1 MTTDIKTFIG
11 SILGPTSV
19 ESFFSEAA
27 PAGTIT
33 VKVYD
38 TPGSEP
44 KQVVLDNIFP
54 FSTLLDVKIA
64 LYNKFRR
71 SDGAHPDFV
80 FIGRPV
86 FGTKMETVD
95 YNWSV
100 SMDPSKSVILYN
112 PIAIAS
118 GKISADTKFVDAN
131 GDRRDVR
138 RTSMERTTIE
148 DKFGTAIP
156 VLQAYFYSFL
166 EGLIPGSR
174 PISELD
180 WNGRLYPY
188 FPNLSAGTSKTV
200 TPQQKTQAKKLADYF
215 LVRAAFFR
223 RLEQILNSGQPMYS
237 LSLSG
242 IQYLLLSF
250 TKPVT
255 IQGVEVLFYE
265 VPVNGRRPYMRL
277 MPVENTPISKVH
289 MLPSNEPNLDNP
301 RLLSTWSQEKNPTP
315 ERDYLM
321 TKIFLKK
328 LGGNTIPLYMTLRTL
343 DDGTADIT
351 IEPPK
356 PLKKLDPFA
365 DLSTLGDVLQSAL
378 EPFTHLKYA
387 PKLRKGFFTFG
398 VNLKD
403 IIEEPYTGAIIRKK
417 LPLFAAVFQEILPME
432 GVQPMIMLRYKLVS
446 NFNREDRIQVFI
458 TQLLTLHPIHTE
470 SDLNARVNTVA
481 DEFQISM
488 KEATEQ
494 VAKKLEKSAEI
505 VAVNPDT
512 KDYTLYNNPGVDIAI
527 FAKHPTYYF
536 HIYRAD
542 SMETVQ
548 RIITFLSI
556 MFSLPVSEFT
566 VREED
571 MVHFTAG
578 EEESESRS
586 GATDDAENN
595 FRNVPDA
602 DAAEAN
608 NNFKSVPEEANNNF
622 KSVPGNAAAEEEYPE
637 YLTELMMEGEEAEAK
652 EETLEAPEEEDAAIA
667 PAAAAAAPAVPKPL
681 APAPIKPRQDVQLKS
696 VAEYFSARLKDV
708 DRKLFEYTPEAGT
721 RKYVS
726 QCNSNLV
733 RQPASFTPEQ
743 FQRMK
748 EEYKDEL
755 DNGTIRF
762 YIFPLAKDA
771 KKDAYDADPTKMEYY
786 TIMKYGTSPSEQ
798 NYYMCCKYYCVRD
811 EMMVREVEVRG
822 PALRKN
828 YYVKN
833 PDGSV
838 RKTKLD
844 PSVPSCPM
852 CEGKVI
858 QNRKYPGVNE
868 TILERIIKS
877 GTTDA
882 RHLYVRFLKK
892 TNHPDGFYLPCC
904 FLEDQPLRM
913 GDPQFP
919 EPSKEQFVARAKAD
933 APTDPDAPPPAE
945 FQSDQPSEEMVQKI
959 TVSYEETILQA
970 RTAYISGME
979 KAPLDPALRKFK
991 KIRRDKTG
999 AFVEE
1004 GDAGK
1009 SMEIS
1014 APQIGLLPPLLNEY
1028 FSQNTIDLVSRS
1040 GNQKLIPN
1048 SKGFL
1053 RVGVDNR
1060 QRPDSFLAAVAPV
1073 FRFNSVEDFKDFL
1086 SDLIQPRLFL
1096 GLNFGNLM
1104 LEMYDPMWVPRILSK
1119 GKPTDQEMK
1128 LWAFTELKIAP
1139 YSFTKNR
1146 DLVRRAFLSYDRF
1159 IWWLQSNTTV
1169 KHYRHFAHL
1178 FSLPGIMNVGTRKY
1192 TLEKGAYREFR
1203 RPGVLFIVLEITASG
1218 ELKMRC
1224 PPYPLNSENYLRMD
1238 IAFLLH
1244 DQFGNWEP
1252 IFYYT
1257 NNILSEDD
1265 TNQAKFSFSVGR
1277 LRGKEEWPPVL
1288 EERLKE
1294 FKSQCSLNSGGL
1306 GIYASSLGLN
1316 SRKVVPLLRVKNIL
1330 EKYEEIS
1337 LYGLLRDSYN
1347 HVAALVYRTDKNKNV
1362 AVPVIEDGVSYSYHQ
1377 DTPDRLGGEERPQFT
1392 LVLDTKIIFDWDDFE
1407 PAPMNQVIEFYKK
1420 YIDPHFSELYEI
1432 QRSIKS
1438 AGTEKIEAV
1447 QLKNGLYIPVS
1458 APEEGAAAYNFP
1470 DKKSPRVIQEME
1482 WSINKRIV
1490 VESTSS
1496 LEEIYGIS
1504 EINKK
1509 EMTESF
1515 EHLRI
1520 TFSNWLSSAEGGAK
1534 LRSDLQGIIVNR
1546 DLPLFEKRKRI
1557 EIHIGS
1563 TVEKWI
1569 AETADEEP
1577 RQISLLRVDCLTRKK
1592 DECSNMCEWKED
1604 AGKCLIHARKEKDNG
1619 QGHASTAQVLLRRLI
1634 EELIRFGNRRREIFE
1649 QRVSQLAAIDN
1660 PIRMDDQYILP
1671 EKSVAWTDML
1681 RKEWSSTAEEKPLY
1695 LEEMRREQTEAD
1707 KKPLGPV
1714 NEMTALPKIVE
1725 GMLGEGDPLTARLR
1739 MYPSP
1744 NFEPF
1749 VGLFGTTLEA
1759 IGLASNATV
1768 LTSEALGKL
1777 ARKARLPI
1785 VQYDIRE
1792 DPPKILGKR
1801 MARDQEIGYAIFV
1814 VGAKGPSLLVTDV
1827 EAPEI
1832 LKKEELP
1839 KAFVELLNSKTVE
1852 RIFAFGVGL

>member
-11 SILGPTSV
+11 DILGPTSV

-33 VKVYD
+33 VEVYD

-44 KQVVLDNIFP
+44 KQIILDNIFP
-54 FSTLLDVKIA
+54 FSTLLDVKLA

-71 SDGAHPDFV
+71 SDRAHPDFV
-80 FIGRPV
+80 FLGRPV
-86 FGTKMETVD
+86 FGTKMETID
-95 YNWSV
+95 YNWSA
-100 SMDPSKSVILYN
+100 SMDPSKSVVLSN
-112 PIAIAS
+112 PVALTS
-118 GKISADTKFVDAN
+118 GKISADAKFVDAN

-148 DKFGTAIP
+148 DKFGTTIP
-156 VLQAYFYSFL
+156 VLQAYLYSFL

-174 PISELD
+174 PVSEQD

-188 FPNLSAGTSKTV
+188 FPNLSAETSKAV
-200 TPQQKTQAKKLADYF
+200 TPQQKAQAKKLADYI

-223 RLEQILNSGQPMYS
+223 RLEQILNSGQPIYA

-250 TKPVT
+250 AKPVT
-255 IQGVEVLFYE
+255 IPGVEVLFYE

-289 MLPSNEPNLDNP
+289 MLPTNEPNLDNP
-301 RLLSTWSQEKNPTP
+301 RLLGTWSQEKNPTP

-328 LGGNTIPLYMTLRTL
+328 LGGNTIPMYMTLRTL

-351 IEPPK
+351 IEPPR

-365 DLSTLGDVLQSAL
+365 DLATLGEIVQGAL
-378 EPFTHLKYA
+378 EPFTHLRYV

-417 LPLFAAVFQEILPME
+417 LPLFAPVFQEILPIE

-446 NFNREDRIQVFI
+446 NFNREDRIQTFI

-470 SDLNARVNTVA
+470 GDLNARVNTVA

-494 VAKKLEKSAEI
+494 IAKKLEKSAEV

-542 SMETVQ
+542 SMEAVQ

-566 VREED
+566 VTEED
-571 MVHFTAG
+571 MRQFAVG

-586 GATDDAENN
+586 GATEESENN
-595 FRNVPDA
+595 FKSVGEAEPEAEANNNFKSVG
-602 DAAEAN
+602 EAN
-608 NNFKSVPEEANNNF
+608 NNFKSVPE
-622 KSVPGNAAAEEEYPE
+622 KAAAEEEYPE
-637 YLTELMMEGEEAEAK
+637 YLTELMMEGDAEEAK
-652 EETLEAPEEEDAAIA
+652 EETLDAPEEEDAPIV
-667 PAAAAAAPAVPKPL
+667 PAAAAPKPAAAAPVKPAAAL
-681 APAPIKPRQDVQLKS
+681 APIKPRQDVQLKS

-743 FQRMK
+743 FKRMK
-748 EEYKDEL
+748 DEYDDEL
-755 DNGTIRF
+755 SKGVIRF
-762 YIFPLAKDA
+762 YIFPLPKDA

-852 CEGKVI
+852 CEGKII

-868 TILERIIKS
+868 TILERIVKS

-904 FLEDQPLRM
+904 FLEDQPLRI

-919 EPSKEQFVARAKAD
+919 EPSKEQFVARANAE
-933 APTDPDAPPPAE
+933 APTDPDAAPPAE
-945 FQSDQPSEEMVQKI
+945 FQSDQPSEEMIQKI

-1004 GDAGK
+1004 GDVGK
-1009 SMEIS
+1009 TMEIS

-1060 QRPDSFLAAVAPV
+1060 QRPDSFLAAVAPI

-1119 GKPTDQEMK
+1119 GKPTDQELK

-1139 YSFTKNR
+1139 YSFAKNR

-1192 TLEKGAYREFR
+1192 MLEKAAYREFR
-1203 RPGVLFIVLEITASG
+1203 RPGVLFIVLEVTASG
-1218 ELKMRC
+1218 ELKTRC
-1224 PPYPLNSENYLRMD
+1224 PSYPLNNENYLRMD
-1238 IAFLLH
+1238 IAYLLH

-1252 IFYYT
+1252 IFYYN

-1265 TNQAKFSFSVGR
+1265 TNQANFSFSVGR
-1277 LRGKEEWPPVL
+1277 KEVWPPVL

-1347 HVAALVYRTDKNKNV
+1347 HVAALIYRTDKNKNV
-1362 AVPVIEDGVSYSYHQ
+1362 AVPVIEDGISYSYHQ
-1377 DTPDRLGGEERPQFT
+1377 ETPDRMGGEERPQFT
-1392 LVLDTKIIFDWDDFE
+1392 LILDTRIVFDWDDFD

-1420 YIDPHFSELYEI
+1420 YVDPHFSDLYAI

-1458 APEEGAAAYNFP
+1458 PPEEGAAAYDFP
-1470 DKKSPRVIQEME
+1470 DKKSPRVVQEME

-1520 TFSNWLSSAEGGAK
+1520 TFSNWLSTTEGGAK
-1534 LRSDLQGIIVNR
+1534 LRSELQGIIVNR

-1557 EIHIGS
+1557 EIHIGPI
-1563 TVEKWI
+1563 VEKWI
-1569 AETADEEP
+1569 AETEDEEP

-1604 AGKCLIHARKEKDNG
+1604 ADKCLIHARKEKDG
-1619 QGHASTAQVLLRRLI
+1619 YASTAQVLLRRLI

-1681 RKEWSSTAEEKPLY
+1681 RKEWSKTAEEKPLY
-1695 LEEMRREQTEAD
+1695 LEEMRREQTEED
-1707 KKPLGPV
+1707 RKPLGAL

-1725 GMLGEGDPLTARLR
+1725 GILGEADPLTARLR
-1739 MYPSP
+1739 MYPSATG
-1744 NFEPF
+1744 NFQPF

-1759 IGLASNATV
+1759 IGLRGDATV

-1777 ARKARLPI
+1777 VRKARHPI
-1785 VQYDIRE
+1785 VQIDIRE

-1801 MARDQEIGYAIFV
+1801 MARDQEIGYAVFV
-1814 VGAKGPSLLVTDV
+1814 VRAEGPSLLVTDV
-1827 EAPEI
+1827 EAPGI